1 MFVLYNVFMTR
12 WNTKNR
18 HKFLLQYHIIF
29 VCKYRKKL
37 LLSKNISDD
46 IKNFS
51 NQICEKHNIVIRYM
65 ETDKDHIHYMIELE
79 TTQSISRVVSIIKSY
94 TTYHIWKKY
103 SQYLSRYFWKE
114 RTFWS
119 DGYFVSTIVNVS
131 EERLHTYIENQG

>member
-1 MFVLYNVFMTR
+1 MFALYNVFMTR

-65 ETDKDHIHYMIELE
+65 ETDKDNIHYMIELE